1 MRSGCRAR
9 VLNFLA
15 TVFLALSV
23 VSLGWGIVIAV
34 NPYGPLNPFPP
45 APLAGSENI
54 ERPTP
59 VVLMPTT
66 TSTRELTTPTTE
78 TVTNT
83 PMPSLEATPTS
94 TSTPA
99 PAPTLGTQ
107 SESMPLALETLTPTI
122 APALTAT
129 ASVTPR
135 PSPTRSV
142 FTYTASITYQ
152 VHPVQVCDWMGVAGT
167 VTDLQGKPT
176 LGAFVH
182 VWGLG
187 NVDQIVAAG
196 DSSNYG
202 ASGWEVRLARAQIVG
217 AWSVQLIASP
227 ETRIPLSD
235 VYTISMP
242 GDCKKNLA
250 RVSFQQN
257 H

>member
-1 MRSGCRAR
+1 MRCGCQAR

-23 VSLGWGIVIAV
+23 MSLAWEVVIAV

-45 APLAGSENI
+45 TPLAGSRNI
-54 ERPTP
+54 EQHTP
-59 VVLMPTT
+59 VVLMPTANT
-66 TSTRELTTPTTE
+66 GEPTTPTTE
-78 TVTNT
+78 SGTNT
-83 PMPSLEATPTS
+83 PAPSLDATPTS
-94 TSTPA
+94 TNTPA
-99 PAPTLGTQ
+99 PSPTLGGQ
-107 SESMPLALETLTPTI
+107 GESRPPALQTLTPTV
-122 APALTAT
+122 ALTPTAT
-129 ASVTPR
+129 ASATPR

-142 FTYTASITYQ
+142 FTYTASIMYQ

-167 VTDLQGKPT
+167 VTDLQGKPK

-187 NVDQIVAAG
+187 NIDQILAAG
-196 DSSNYG
+196 DSPNYS
-202 ASGWEVRLARAQIVG
+202 ASGWEVRLARAQIIG